1 MFIQIGYEEHFHLP
15 AFDSFEEFVEELNDL
30 LGEDTY
36 LIENNGKKIDLTS
49 DYQLVDDGVYKIWPK
64 VLGGKV
70 RILLFE
76 RDESMCVIQGG
87 FGSLLRSFG
96 KQILISKNKEACRD
110 LNGRRMRDVNN
121 EKRLKVCVYPSI
133 EGHIDYHAQLGFITV
148 YLYHL

>member
-1 MFIQIGYEEHFHLP
+1 MFIQIAHEDQFHLP

-70 RILLFE
+70 RYQKNVFVQGFVLF
-76 RDESMCVIQGG
+76 RVVSDRYYVR
-87 FGSLLRSFG
+87 L
-96 KQILISKNKEACRD
+96 
-110 LNGRRMRDVNN
+110 VNRFSSRKIKKLA
-121 EKRLKVCVYPSI
+121 EI
-133 EGHIDYHAQLGFITV
+133 
-148 YLYHL
+148 